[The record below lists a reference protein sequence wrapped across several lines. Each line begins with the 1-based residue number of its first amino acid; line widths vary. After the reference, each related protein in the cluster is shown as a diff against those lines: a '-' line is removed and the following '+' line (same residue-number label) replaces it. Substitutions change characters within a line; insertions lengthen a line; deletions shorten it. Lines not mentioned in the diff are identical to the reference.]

1 MNQIRTR
8 GIVLT
13 RVDYG
18 EADRIVTMLT
28 PDYGKLSLMAKGVR
42 RASSKLAGGIEL
54 FSVSEV
60 VFIKGKGS
68 VDTLVSTRLVRHY
81 GRIVE
86 NIERTML
93 GYDLLKLLNKTT
105 EDAPEESY
113 FVVLEQALSAL
124 DDAAVPDRLI
134 GIWFSAQLLRLAGHT
149 PNLTL
154 SADGIKL
161 AADVRY
167 DFDFEAVAFRTSEE
181 GGFGANDIKFLRL
194 LFAGT
199 RPGAL
204 ANVEQAAHYTEM
216 LEPFVTTLR
225 HDYLH
230 I

>member
-18 EADRIVTMLT
+18 EADRIVTALT
-28 PDYGKLSLMAKGVR
+28 PDQGKLSLMAKGVR

-54 FSVSEV
+54 FSVSEL

-93 GYDLLKLLNKTT
+93 GYDLLKLLNKVT
-105 EDAPEESY
+105 EDAPEEAY
-113 FVVLEQALSAL
+113 FMVLEQALAAL
-124 DDAAVPDRLI
+124 DDTAVPGSLI
-134 GIWFSAQLLRLAGHT
+134 GTWFSAQLLRLAGHT
-149 PNLTL
+149 PNLTA
-154 SADGIKL
+154 SVDGTKL

-167 DFDFEAVAFRTSEE
+167 DFDFEAVAFRVSAE
-181 GGFGANDIKFLRL
+181 GKFGANDIKFLRL

-199 RPGAL
+199 RPGVL
-204 ANVEQAAHYTEM
+204 ASVEKVAYYIEM

-225 HDYLH
+225 RDYLR